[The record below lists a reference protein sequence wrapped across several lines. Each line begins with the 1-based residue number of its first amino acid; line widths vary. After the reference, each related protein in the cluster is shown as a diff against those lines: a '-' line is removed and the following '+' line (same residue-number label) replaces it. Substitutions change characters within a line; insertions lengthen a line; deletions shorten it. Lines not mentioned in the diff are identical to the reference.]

1 MQSAKFSPKETH
13 VLRLSTDEDLIN
25 VLTQYVNEQEID
37 AAEITVIGAVQDAN
51 LGFYDQD
58 EQEYEEHYV
67 EEPMELLQASGNVSY
82 LEDERFVHLHGTF
95 GDEEGN
101 MVSGHVFEG
110 TTLFAGE
117 AVIHE
122 LDGPRLQ
129 REFDER
135 TGLSLWE
142 F

>member
-1 MQSAKFSPKETH
+1 VQSGKYEPRETH

-25 VLTQYVNEQEID
+25 VLTEYVKDEAID

-51 LGFYDQD
+51 LGFYHQD

-82 LEDERFVHLHGTF
+82 LEDERFVHLHGSF
-95 GDEEGN
+95 SDEDGN
-101 MVSGHVFEG
+101 MVSGHIFEG
-110 TTLFAGE
+110 TTMFAGE
-117 AVIHE
+117 AIIHE
-122 LDGPRLQ
+122 LEGPRLQ

>member
-1 MQSAKFSPKETH
+1 LQSAEYDPVKSH

-25 VLTQYVNEQEID
+25 ILTQYVNEKNID
-37 AAEITVIGAVQDAN
+37 AADVHVIGAVQDAN

-67 EEPMELLQASGNVSY
+67 DEPMELLQATGNVSY
-82 LEDERFVHLHGTF
+82 LDGERFVHLHGSF
-95 GDEEGN
+95 SDEDDN
-101 MVSGHVFEG
+101 VVSGHIFEG

-117 AVIHE
+117 AIVHE
-122 LDGPRLQ
+122 LDGPPLR
-129 REFDER
+129 REDDER
-135 TGLSLWE
+135 TGLTLWE